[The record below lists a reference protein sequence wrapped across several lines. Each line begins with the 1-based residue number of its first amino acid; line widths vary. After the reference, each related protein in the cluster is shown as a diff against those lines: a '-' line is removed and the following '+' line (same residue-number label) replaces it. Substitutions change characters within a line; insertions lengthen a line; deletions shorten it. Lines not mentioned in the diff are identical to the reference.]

1 MAQAKGKSE
10 APKLTIKLHGGTIP
24 AGADMTRLINTE
36 VEARKAWYATHDTGT
51 PRRPYTPAQRAALR
65 SLEKAKAALVASTGE
80 PNFKAAVAALGYA
93 PQYAPRVR
101 LA

>member
-1 MAQAKGKSE
+1 MAKGKSE
-10 APKLTIKLHGGTIP
+10 APKLTVKLHGGTLP
-24 AGADMTRLINTE
+24 ATADLTRLINTE
-36 VEARKAWYATHDTGT
+36 VEARKAWYGTHASGT

-65 SLEKAKAALVASTGE
+65 SLEKSKAALVAATGE
-80 PNFKAAVAALGYA
+80 PNYKAAVSALGYA